1 MRTRKSFLT
10 WTALAMGITLLGGI
24 WLLGLS
30 PAQELASEIPLGLIE
45 PEIPADNPLTASK
58 VALGRD
64 LYFDARLSAD
74 DSVSCATCHDPELG
88 FGDGKPLA
96 VGIKE
101 QIGPRNSPTTLNA
114 ALYLEQFWDGR
125 APTLEEQAK
134 GPLVNPLEMGMP
146 SHQAVVEKV
155 QGIAEYAPK
164 FTEAFGDDVV
174 TIDRIAMAI
183 ASFERTL
190 LAANSP
196 FDRFKYGG
204 ETDALGEAAQRGL
217 DLFEGKA
224 RCKTCHEFLSS
235 FALFT
240 DDKYHNVGVGMDD
253 PAIQELARRAERGED
268 VTATADET
276 QLKELGRY
284 LVTKQVKDIGAFKT
298 SSLRNITLTAP
309 YMHDGSLPTLE
320 DVVKL
325 YNQGGHD
332 NPFLSG
338 EIRRLNL
345 SDEEQAD
352 LVEFLKSLTSPDIP
366 AIVSRVR
373 GN

>member
-1 MRTRKSFLT
+1 
-10 WTALAMGITLLGGI
+10 
-24 WLLGLS
+24 
-30 PAQELASEIPLGLIE
+30 
-45 PEIPADNPLTASK
+45 
-58 VALGRD
+58 
-64 LYFDARLSAD
+64 
-74 DSVSCATCHDPELG
+74 
-88 FGDGKPLA
+88 
-96 VGIKE
+96 
-101 QIGPRNSPTTLNA
+101 
-114 ALYLEQFWDGR
+114 
-125 APTLEEQAK
+125 
-134 GPLVNPLEMGMP
+134 MGMP
-146 SHQAVVEKV
+146 SHQAVEEKIR
-155 QGIAEYAPK
+155 GIAEYPPK
-164 FTEAFGDDVV
+164 FAEAFGDDAV

-204 ETDALGEAAQRGL
+204 EADALSEAAQRGL
-217 DLFEGKA
+217 ALFEGKA
-224 RCKTCHEFLSS
+224 RCKTCHEFLGS

-268 VTATADET
+268 VTATADEM

-309 YMHDGSLPTLE
+309 YMHDGSVPTLE
-320 DVVKL
+320 EVVKL

-345 SDEEQAD
+345 TDEEQAD
-352 LVEFLKSLTSPDIP
+352 LVEFSKSLTSGDIP
-366 AIVSRVR
+366 ALVARVR
-373 GN
+373 GK